1 MNLLQLPNDTPNV
14 CWAQRAFEDLRQPFI
29 TRVEVLLDY
38 HHQSRS
44 DLLASS
50 LPIASPLSPHNI
62 LKTLVVHEL
71 RRKLMGAVPH
81 GTGEHAP
88 RLSLLASLLCASVV
102 SVGIAPGPTA
112 FATELVEA
120 AGGGRLVTALAL
132 LLAFGHKDLAED
144 TASGKVGLSQKQ
156 LRRGS
161 NKSLKPNKRGQQV

>member
-102 SVGIAPGPTA
+102 SVGIAPRPTV
-112 FATELVEA
+112 FPTEPFEA
-120 AGGGRLVTALAL
+120 GGGGRLVTQQAL
-132 LLAFGHKDLAED
+132 LLAFGHRELAE
-144 TASGKVGLSQKQ
+144 
-156 LRRGS
+156 GS
-161 NKSLKPNKRGQQV
+161 RSERWA